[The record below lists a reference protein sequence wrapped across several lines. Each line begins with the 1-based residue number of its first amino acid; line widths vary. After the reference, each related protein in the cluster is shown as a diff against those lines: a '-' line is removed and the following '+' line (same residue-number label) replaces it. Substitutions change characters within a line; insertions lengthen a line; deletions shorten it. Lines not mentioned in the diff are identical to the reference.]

1 MDDTIQ
7 FTGLEIKVQTSP
19 YKRPV
24 TIHDHLSTENR
35 SGLCSHAAIQ
45 YILELDTAELQC
57 FCMLSMGSARTP
69 GQL

>member
-1 MDDTIQ
+1 MDDTVQVI
-7 FTGLEIKVQTSP
+7 GLEIEVQTSP

-24 TIHDHLSTENR
+24 TNPRSSINRNR

-45 YILELDTAELQC
+45 YILELDSAELQC
-57 FCMLSMGSARTP
+57 FTVLSMGSARTP